1 MDFLELNTAY
11 SNIFGDVFNK
21 KISYLEYLLK
31 RIMLIY
37 KTEKIKNSILI
48 DRAIEL
54 IESIKFPSYNIK
66 KLTSIQK
73 NILENFINT
82 NQFFLNQSKEYLL
95 LLKTDNSREEQ
106 DNLRLIIAAQ
116 RAILNSRMLVVQ
128 F

>member
-54 IESIKFPSYNIK
+54 IESIKFPSYKIK
-66 KLTSIQK
+66 ILTSIQK
-73 NILENFINT
+73 NILENFIHA
-82 NQFFLNQSKEYLL
+82 NQLFLNQSKEYLL

-116 RAILNSRMLVVQ
+116 RAILNCRMLVIQ

>member
-54 IESIKFPSYNIK
+54 IESIKFPSYKIK
-66 KLTSIQK
+66 ILTSIQK
-73 NILENFINT
+73 NILENFIHA
-82 NQFFLNQSKEYLL
+82 NQLFLNQSKEYLL

-116 RAILNSRMLVVQ
+116 RAILNCRILVVQ

>member
-54 IESIKFPSYNIK
+54 IESIKFPSYKIK
-66 KLTSIQK
+66 ILTSIQK
-73 NILENFINT
+73 NILENFIHA
-82 NQFFLNQSKEYLL
+82 NQLFLNQSKEYLL

-116 RAILNSRMLVVQ
+116 RAILNCRMLVVQ

>member
-73 NILENFINT
+73 NILENFIHA
-82 NQFFLNQSKEYLL
+82 NQLFLNQSKEYLL

>member
-54 IESIKFPSYNIK
+54 IESIKFPSYKIK
-66 KLTSIQK
+66 ILTSIQK
-73 NILENFINT
+73 NILENFIHA
-82 NQFFLNQSKEYLL
+82 NQLFLNQSKEYLL

>member
-116 RAILNSRMLVVQ
+116 RAILNCRILVVQ